1 MPENARIYSRNFIE
15 LVNNEKINVIY
26 DFAYGEYI
34 STKTFLDKLSRVQ
47 SELLETGII
56 RLETGQEA
64 SADSP
69 GGLLAIQIYMESIE
83 STRQSMSGL
92 TKLGL
97 NVEKNLW
104 KNI

>member
-1 MPENARIYSRNFIE
+1 MAENARIYSRNFIE

-34 STKTFLDKLSRVQ
+34 STKTFIDKLSRIQ
-47 SELLETGII
+47 SELLDTGTIK
-56 RLETGQEA
+56 LETGQEA
-64 SADSP
+64 STDTP

-92 TKLGL
+92 AKLGL